1 MMRVL
6 TRQRSFLGLLAAF
19 CFMSGLTVAL
29 ASERYQSDS
38 PDNAEFL
45 VIANEACPYPPKTP
59 ASNGANEQQ
68 PQAAPPELSIRRPV
82 RSPLRPAI
90 YIELYTGEDDSANAK
105 ISI

>member
-1 MMRVL
+1 MEVL
-6 TRQRSFLGLLAAF
+6 TRQRSFLGLFAAF

-29 ASERYQSDS
+29 ASERYVSDS
-38 PDNAEFL
+38 PANAEFL

-59 ASNGANEQQ
+59 ASNGANQQQ
-68 PQAAPPELSIRRPV
+68 PQAASPEPSIRRPV

-90 YIELYTGEDDSANAK
+90 YVELLKDTDESANAK